1 MLFRALNKLHTLVSL
16 YYVGLLFSKDCTQ
29 VIIFFPDR
37 KTCYVLPARLTLE
50 IVNIYLYHW
59 ALSSSLRYSL
69 IYRCS
74 TISWPWQM
82 ADLRCYEMIYENIKG
97 KIKICSWHLFPN
109 LWSTH
114 CFVWNIPVTELSAL
128 ESFVSVILML
138 FQLLFI
144 YEWLCQ
150 IIRQH
155 CICLEKIWKWFITY
169 TFVNFCLCFFFYL
182 WL

>member
-29 VIIFFPDR
+29 VIFFPDR
-37 KTCYVLPARLTLE
+37 KTFVTYFLLDWHLRLSTSAFITERSLPLWG
-50 IVNIYLYHW
+50 IPW
-59 ALSSSLRYSL
+59 S

-74 TISWPWQM
+74 TISWHWQM

-97 KIKICSWHLFPN
+97 KIKICSWDLFPN

-114 CFVWNIPVTELSAL
+114 YFVGNILVTELSAL

-138 FQLLFI
+138 FQLLCV
-144 YEWLCQ
+144 YEWLYV
-150 IIRQH
+150 
-155 CICLEKIWKWFITY
+155 KA
-169 TFVNFCLCFFFYL
+169 
-182 WL
+182 